1 MNRNCLLHP
10 DPRPRDPSLFKP
22 GFDMKIILTLIGL
35 CTVAQARPMHPAQLP
50 TPRES
55 LDQRAGS
62 GSPVWG
68 ARRALPTPPLL
79 VNPGQILT
87 GLNPQLLLIQAQESK
102 AQSLE
107 SQLQRQ
113 ELRLAQLRQVIEQRQ
128 DELRKLQNSDEQ
140 EAKGKRVEGEEQ
152 LKVLRAAMKEVTE
165 RLEKARKEL
174 KLEQNRN
181 RESTEAEEEASREN
195 AAADRQAQLLAETKR
210 RLAASQ
216 KLVEERVA
224 ELVAQQK
231 ELETKNSEQDRKA
244 VERRKVES
252 QSRRSSEQQRREPA
266 EDRKRADDERAA
278 AQKKIKELKKIAEKK
293 RAEAEA
299 MKAAADEKRAETV
312 KSNHA
317 HSYQWHEDAIKALR
331 AELHSAQSKL
341 SERHPTVLSLRKR
354 LEMTLANANKQAIVQ
369 QRAHRE
375 HQHGLASDLLEKE
388 LHELERRHEQLSDKL
403 KHVRDGGT
411 REELLAEFNRVRA
424 MEGRVRFQLR
434 SINEDRE
441 EEHKHDG
448 NEGHHRHHDDEEE
461 HGHRHHDGDDAE
473 HHEHD
478 RRRHD
483 DDEEHGHRH
492 HDGDDAEHHE
502 HDRRRH
508 DDDEEHG
515 HRHHDDDR
523 SEHHEHDRRYHDEEE
538 HEHHGYHDHEHHEHD
553 VPDRERDYIHGRI
566 EALMHA
572 SEVLAR
578 SGLQDQAQ
586 ELRRQAEE
594 LERELHGHRGHHEEA
609 VGELMENV
617 EILRGEVRE
626 LHEKMDLILQL
637 LRQRPTGA
645 ATWGPNVRPGAVAQP
660 GDGRVWSREARRIEP
675 QPRDDNPKNGGVRV
689 YRYMPR
695 EGAKAGTW
703 MYHLKAE
710 ERADAAKR
718 KATDSRLHGDRDTKR
733 PLPKKESG
741 SEKKSEAKEVRRE
754 VHVIKVGEDAEDVRV
769 IELKGDTGAVR
780 KLEVIESREPEEAKE
795 IEVEVEVIE
804 SGKSDAGGEK
814 PRPKQI
820 F

>member
-492 HDGDDAEHHE
+492 
-502 HDRRRH
+502 R
-508 DDDEEHG
+508 
-515 HRHHDDDR
+515 DDDR

-660 GDGRVWSREARRIEP
+660 GDIRVWSREGRRIEP

-795 IEVEVEVIE
+795 IEVEFEVIE